1 MTVWSNKIFFYL
13 TFPVFKQYTSTFTRM
28 TCSRILVSEI
38 FSQSLI
44 KSRLIRACSAVVGS
58 QLCGLFSIC
67 CRKRRKLGANTN
79 NQFPLVRKKFHS
91 NSAFIFRHNFKETR
105 GICIALEILKFT
117 QKQWRQHE
125 CFWSK
130 RSCWQLQIPIWQLLP
145 EHDVIHFAVNR
156 NRHRFVSFRV
166 FAPIS

>member
-1 MTVWSNKIFFYL
+1 MDAWRTGSALSSLLRIVSTSRCCSTNKRDLSFTSWSSFSNA
-13 TFPVFKQYTSTFTRM
+13 P
-28 TCSRILVSEI
+28 ILYSVN
-38 FSQSLI
+38 
-44 KSRLIRACSAVVGS
+44 ACDS

-67 CRKRRKLGANTN
+67 CRKIGNFGENTN
-79 NQFPLVRKKFHS
+79 TQFPLVRKKFHS

-105 GICIALEILKFT
+105 GIYIVLQIWNFN

-145 EHDVIHFAVNR
+145 EHDVIHFAVNQ

-166 FAPIS
+166 LAPIS